1 MQNDFSCFFRCN
13 REFFFSKGVHKRLGT
28 VNCCNFLIWHFLTY
42 YISQF
47 LNTGPQEFCH
57 LETFNASCPHDTV
70 IVMQSARYGRMKVG
84 NCVKRNLGYVGCA
97 VDVMRYMD
105 AHCSGR
111 SSCRVSIVDLA
122 KTEMKPCP
130 EDVTSYLEASYQCL
144 PGTLCWCYCYF
155 NYHCMDTWNN
165 C

>member
-1 MQNDFSCFFRCN
+1 MYSVIVSFLFQTPLTKDIAETFLLIPCDLFYIYFS
-13 REFFFSKGVHKRLGT
+13 S
-28 VNCCNFLIWHFLTY
+28 
-42 YISQF
+42 
-47 LNTGPQEFCH
+47 GPQEFCH

-97 VDVMRYMD
+97 VDVIRYMD

-144 PGTLCWCYCYF
+144 PGTVC
-155 NYHCMDTWNN
+155 
-165 C
+165 

>member
-1 MQNDFSCFFRCN
+1 MYSAIVS
-13 REFFFSKGVHKRLGT
+13 FFFKRRSQKTLLKLF
-28 VNCCNFLIWHFLTY
+28 CLMLCNLFYLYF
-42 YISQF
+42 SA
-47 LNTGPQEFCH
+47 GPQEFCH

-122 KTEMKPCP
+122 KTDMKPCP

-155 NYHCMDTWNN
+155 KNKYSPSVT
-165 C
+165 